1 MPEYN
6 VNFENEII
14 SLIALKQEGS
24 YWDFKRQWYDDKHE
38 GDKLHDIICMANNLV
53 DRDAYIIIGVDEEND
68 YKICDVKNDPNR
80 RNTQQIINF
89 IREKNFAGEYRP
101 IVTVQTL
108 SIENNIIDV
117 IIIHNSNNTP
127 FFLKER
133 YKNVAPSNIYIRYQD
148 GNTPIDNSADLHN
161 IEYLWKKRF
170 GILLTP
176 IQKILIYL
184 KHPENWE
191 RTLNYDNVWY
201 YKFAPEY
208 TISLTW
214 DDNSPPTRCEYYF
227 FDYPDQ
233 NSHWG
238 SIKIDY
244 HQTLIKELTAIGLD
258 GFRFFTTT
266 PTTRILIDNR
276 HPLGLVTYK
285 YMIKG
290 ELNYLIHNFFAYQED
305 ADTEDCHTYESNI
318 LIFETTQEHDD
329 FIIYA
334 KNNWQKKLS
343 YANQIS
349 CPYFTQIANLKM
361 KKFEEDYVNMK
372 ILNRM
377 LDKFRLR

>member
-1 MPEYN
+1 MLENYE
-6 VNFENEII
+6 NFESEII
-14 SLIALKQEGS
+14 SLIELKQEGP
-24 YWDFKRQWYDDKHE
+24 YWDFKRQWYDDKHD

-68 YKICDVKNDPNR
+68 YKLSDVSEDPNR

-89 IREKNFAGEYRP
+89 IREKKFAGEYRP
-101 IVTVQTL
+101 VVTVQTL

-127 FFLKER
+127 FFLKKR

-176 IQKILIYL
+176 IQKFLIYL
-184 KHPENWE
+184 KHPEDWE
-191 RTLNYDNVWY
+191 RTLNHDNVWY

-233 NSHWG
+233 DSHWG
-238 SIKIDY
+238 SIKLAY

-258 GFRFFTTT
+258 GFRFYTTT
-266 PTTRILIDNR
+266 PISGILIDNYN
-276 HPLGLVTYK
+276 PQELVSYR

-290 ELNYLIHNFFAYQED
+290 ELNYLIHKFFVSQND
-305 ADTEDCHTYESNI
+305 TDTEDCNIYESNI
-318 LIFETTQEHDD
+318 LIFETIQEHDN

-334 KNNWQKKLS
+334 KNKWPQKGA
-343 YANQIS
+343 YTNQIE
-349 CPYFTQIANLKM
+349 CPYFTQIANLRM

-372 ILNRM
+372 ILNII
-377 LDKFRLR
+377 LNEFRTN